1 LRGVNAA
8 IDNRADAT
16 ISDHHPGA
24 ARTRESRTVAD
35 DATQTDKTPPAGD
48 ATDPAP
54 NVGMWI
60 GAGVGAGIGSA
71 ALAAALLY
79 ATRNRKKRSA
89 AKD

>member
-1 LRGVNAA
+1 
-8 IDNRADAT
+8 
-16 ISDHHPGA
+16 
-24 ARTRESRTVAD
+24 VAD
-35 DATQTDKTPPAGD
+35 DADKKPATESAATPDKASAAKPS
-48 ATDPAP
+48 P

-79 ATRNRKKRSA
+79 ATRNRKKKSQ

>member
-1 LRGVNAA
+1 MM
-8 IDNRADAT
+8 
-16 ISDHHPGA
+16 
-24 ARTRESRTVAD
+24 ESRTVAD
-35 DATQTDKTPPAGD
+35 DASKTDEAPIADEPAN
-48 ATDPAP
+48 PAP

>member
-1 LRGVNAA
+1 MM
-8 IDNRADAT
+8 
-16 ISDHHPGA
+16 
-24 ARTRESRTVAD
+24 ESPTVAD
-35 DATQTDKTPPAGD
+35 DASKTDKTPAAD
-48 ATDPAP
+48 EAAKSAP

>member
-1 LRGVNAA
+1 M
-8 IDNRADAT
+8 
-16 ISDHHPGA
+16 
-24 ARTRESRTVAD
+24 AD
-35 DATQTDKTPPAGD
+35 DTPKTNKPETAGD
-48 ATDPAP
+48 PAKPAP

>member
-1 LRGVNAA
+1 M
-8 IDNRADAT
+8 
-16 ISDHHPGA
+16 
-24 ARTRESRTVAD
+24 AD
-35 DATQTDKTPPAGD
+35 DADKKPEADTAKSAKPNG
-48 ATDPAP
+48 

-79 ATRNRKKRSA
+79 ATRNKTKKSQ

>member
-1 LRGVNAA
+1 M
-8 IDNRADAT
+8 AD
-16 ISDHHPGA
+16 SK
-24 ARTRESRTVAD
+24 AD
-35 DATQTDKTPPAGD
+35 KDKTPEAAKTPA
-48 ATDPAP
+48 TP

-79 ATRNRKKRSA
+79 ATRNRKKKSQ

>member
-1 LRGVNAA
+1 
-8 IDNRADAT
+8 
-16 ISDHHPGA
+16 
-24 ARTRESRTVAD
+24 VAD
-35 DATQTDKTPPAGD
+35 DADKKPANDVTVKADTKPDKAKTAKPG
-48 ATDPAP
+48 P

-79 ATRNRKKRSA
+79 ATRNRKKRSQ

>member
-1 LRGVNAA
+1 M
-8 IDNRADAT
+8 ADEK
-16 ISDHHPGA
+16 P
-24 ARTRESRTVAD
+24 
-35 DATQTDKTPPAGD
+35 KTETPTAGQEPPA
-48 ATDPAP
+48 TAP